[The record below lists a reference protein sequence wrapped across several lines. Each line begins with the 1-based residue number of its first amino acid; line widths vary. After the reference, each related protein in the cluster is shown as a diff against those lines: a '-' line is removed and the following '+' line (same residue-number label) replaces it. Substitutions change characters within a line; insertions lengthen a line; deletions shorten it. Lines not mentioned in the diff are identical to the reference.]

1 MRSLFLSAVILSV
14 PAMVAAQTPRVKVAS
29 TATAGS
35 FIGVNIQE
43 IDTERAKALK
53 LREEAGVEVTRVE
66 PDGPAEK
73 AGLKNGDVIT
83 HFNGQRVEGIEQFK
97 RFVSETPVGREVK
110 LEVVRNG
117 AAQTM
122 LVKIGARRAP
132 RIFGDEM
139 PFAMPMPMEHM
150 NIQIPDIPRS
160 LMSWRSSTL
169 GVEAESIEGQLAQYF
184 GVKEGVLVRSVSK
197 NSAAEKAG
205 IKAGDVIV
213 KVEDSNVATPADISS
228 RIRALRGKTAA
239 FVVVRDRKDM
249 SLSVAISDEDHNEWF
264 THQEFLT
271 PPAAPRR
278 PMQIN

>member
-1 MRSLFLSAVILSV
+1 
-14 PAMVAAQTPRVKVAS
+14 
-29 TATAGS
+29 
-35 FIGVNIQE
+35 
-43 IDTERAKALK
+43 
-53 LREEAGVEVTRVE
+53 
-66 PDGPAEK
+66 
-73 AGLKNGDVIT
+73 
-83 HFNGQRVEGIEQFK
+83 
-97 RFVSETPVGREVK
+97 
-110 LEVVRNG
+110 
-117 AAQTM
+117 M

>member
-1 MRSLFLSAVILSV
+1 MKSLFLSAMILSV
-14 PAMVAAQTPRVKVAS
+14 PVLVTAQTPRVKVAS
-29 TATAGS
+29 TTTAGS

-83 HFNGQRVEGIEQFK
+83 HFNGQRVEGIDQFK

-122 LVKIGARRAP
+122 LVKIGARR
-132 RIFGDEM
+132 M
-139 PFAMPMPMEHM
+139 TPFTMPMPMEHM

-228 RIRALRGKTAA
+228 RIRSLRGKTAA
-239 FVVVRDRKDM
+239 FVVMRDRKDM